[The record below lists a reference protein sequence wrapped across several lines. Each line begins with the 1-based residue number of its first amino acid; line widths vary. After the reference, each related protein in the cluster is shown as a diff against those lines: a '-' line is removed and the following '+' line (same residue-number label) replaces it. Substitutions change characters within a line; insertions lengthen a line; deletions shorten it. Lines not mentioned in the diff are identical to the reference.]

1 MSVSCLTRSFFKP
14 RKAAL
19 RGGSR
24 RAAFPFP
31 KNKKAAARF
40 QPGDGLFP
48 RFERYRPRRGPPS
61 LLLRGRYT

>member
-31 KNKKAAARF
+31 KIKKTAARF
-40 QPGDGLFP
+40 HPGDGFFP
-48 RFERYRPRRGPPS
+48 S
-61 LLLRGRYT
+61 I